1 VGEAGSRPRILVVED
16 DYLVGMEIEAG
27 LVEAGYEVIGI
38 VASAEEAVTAAAQ
51 GPLLVVMDIRLAGE
65 RDGVDAAIEIYRN
78 FKIRSIFASAHGD
91 AEIRARAAAAHP
103 LAWVAKPYRVATLLH
118 EIERALAAPD

>member
-1 VGEAGSRPRILVVED
+1 VAEAGSPPRILIVED
-16 DYLVGMEIEAG
+16 DYLVSMEIEAG

-38 VASAEEAVTAAAQ
+38 VASAEEAVAAAAQ
-51 GPLLVVMDIRLAGE
+51 GPLLVVMDIRLAGP

-91 AEIRARAAAAHP
+91 AEIRARAAAARP
-103 LAWVAKPYRVATLLH
+103 LAWVAKPYRVATLLG
-118 EIERALAAPD
+118 EIERALAAEE